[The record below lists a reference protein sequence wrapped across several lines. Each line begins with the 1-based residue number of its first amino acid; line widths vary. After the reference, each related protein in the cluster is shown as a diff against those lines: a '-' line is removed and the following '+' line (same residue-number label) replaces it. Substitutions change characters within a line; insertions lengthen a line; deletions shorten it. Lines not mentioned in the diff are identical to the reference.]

1 MKTPAWVWDWKQKKY
16 LRLPPG
22 LIRFDDGNWGFRR
35 NPYPEGEWLDF
46 HREHY
51 YLFRYEPDTPYVF
64 WERIILRKQPGPKKY
79 QPNKDK
85 ARITKVQR

>member
-1 MKTPAWVWDWKQKKY
+1 MKTPVWVWDWKQKKY

-22 LIRFDDGNWGFRR
+22 LVQFEDGNWGFLSE
-35 NPYPEGEWLDF
+35 PWPEKELILF
-46 HREHY
+46 LYEY
-51 YLFRYEPDTPYVF
+51 NYLFRIEPEDPFAYWQRAVLIK
-64 WERIILRKQPGPKKY
+64 RGPEKY